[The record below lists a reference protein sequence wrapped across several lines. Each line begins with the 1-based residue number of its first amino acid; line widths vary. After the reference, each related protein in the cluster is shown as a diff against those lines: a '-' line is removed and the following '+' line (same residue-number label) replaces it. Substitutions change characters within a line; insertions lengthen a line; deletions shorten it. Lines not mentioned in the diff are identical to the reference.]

1 MVGFLFAPMK
11 YETIEAIDRHVR
23 EDAYFATTATVLD
36 LIRQELTSRRGRKR
50 RTSEVL
56 QTTTESLQQMR
67 DGLMYLQE
75 NYRIIRRRRKTRP

>member
-1 MVGFLFAPMK
+1 MK
-11 YETIEAIDRHVR
+11 YQTIEAIERHVR

-36 LIRQELTSRRGRKR
+36 LLRQELASRRGRKR

>member
-1 MVGFLFAPMK
+1 MK
-11 YETIEAIDRHVR
+11 YETIETIERHVR

-36 LIRQELTSRRGRKR
+36 LLRQELTSRRGRKR

-56 QTTTESLQQMR
+56 QRTTELLQLTR

-75 NYRIIRRRRKTRP
+75 NYKIVRRRRRTH